1 MERYTWVAT
10 VRTTDPT
17 PCTGSMGNKDRSNPR
32 RTDRKRRRE
41 GGSRDRGRDD
51 RTDGRDRD
59 RRLDRRRRGDR
70 HYRDARRVHRPS
82 WRRDWIAVWA
92 LRSVYLP
99 SSPERVR
106 CPCLAGVR
114 RLRLA

>member
-10 VRTTDPT
+10 IRTTDPT
-17 PCTGSMGNKDRSNPR
+17 PCTGSTGNKDCSNPR

-59 RRLDRRRRGDR
+59 PRLDRRRHDDR

-82 WRRDWIAVWA
+82 WRRDWNAVWA
-92 LRSVYLP
+92 LRSVQIP
-99 SSPERVR
+99 ASPG
-106 CPCLAGVR
+106 GVR
-114 RLRLA
+114 RLRLARV